1 MIYRESRVKR
11 NGVPVAVQY
20 LTMSLSGKHPDMTHQ
35 HYHDYTEL
43 LFGISGCPTVAVG
56 NRRFELGEGE
66 MVIIR
71 NEEPHDVFS
80 AAPCSYHVLKFLPK
94 ILLTEEQTYSEYS
107 YVLMLL
113 ENLPS
118 KELFFSKK
126 ELEGT
131 EVPRLF
137 SRIREEWERQAFG
150 YELSLR
156 ADVTRIFLFILRS
169 WQNRD
174 PEWAGRFVPAAQQRE
189 LIRRAV
195 EYVRQN
201 YADLTEEEA
210 AAACGVT
217 PAYLSRSFRR
227 CMRIP
232 FSAYANNIRLRES
245 ERLLLTTN
253 NSVTDIAQ
261 AVGFSTSAYFIAKF
275 REAHGI
281 TPHRYR
287 RQQGGDSER
296 TELEEDRLSTVE

>member
-1 MIYRESRVKR
+1 MIYRESRFKR

-20 LTMSLSGKHPDMTHQ
+20 LTMSLSGKHAEMSHQ

-43 LFGISGCPTVAVG
+43 LFGITGRPTVAIG

-66 MVIIR
+66 MIIIR

-80 AAPCSYHVLKFLPK
+80 SEPCTYHVLKFLPQ

-118 KELFFSKK
+118 KELFFCKE
-126 ELEGT
+126 ELEKT
-131 EVPRLF
+131 EVPQLF
-137 SRIREEWERQAFG
+137 SRIRREWEQQAFG

-174 PEWAGRFVPAAQQRE
+174 PAWAGSFVPAAQQRE
-189 LIRRAV
+189 LISRAI
-195 EYVRQN
+195 EHVRQN
-201 YADLTEEEA
+201 YADLTEEET
-210 AAACGVT
+210 AAACGVS
-217 PAYLSRSFRR
+217 PAYLSRSFHR
-227 CMRIP
+227 CMRIS
-232 FSAYANNIRLRES
+232 FSAYVNNLRLRES

-253 NSVTDIAQ
+253 NSITDIAQ

-287 RQQGGDSER
+287 RQQEDGAAPSESEKK
-296 TELEEDRLSTVE
+296 TT